1 MSVRSERSDG
11 MMPPSPSPSDV
22 STIADM
28 QSLNLQQ
35 STGGQLDHVNAT
47 INAAQTADSCLG
59 DANTISCSHPDHPLR
74 RTLVC
79 NIRASL
85 SELCLRKQKSTWS
98 PSGEAL
104 RAMLQ
109 QKKFTALDGTSEAV
123 GDLKVCV
130 YMCV

>member
-11 MMPPSPSPSDV
+11 MPPSPSDV

-28 QSLNLQQ
+28 QSLSFQQ
-35 STGGQLDHVNAT
+35 STGGQVDHVTAT

-85 SELCLRKQKSTWS
+85 SELCLRKTKSTWS

-123 GDLKVCV
+123 GDLKVRACV
-130 YMCV
+130 CIF